1 MEEVAGRRIV
11 RADRVSVNAFAA
23 AVKPRR
29 KDAGVVE
36 DDEIAG
42 LQQLRKAAELAVGIP
57 AAGSLQVQ
65 HPGAVAGRE
74 GFLGDEFRGKV
85 EVEVRN
91 QHNFRL

>member
-1 MEEVAGRRIV
+1 M

-23 AVKPRR
+23 AVEPRW

-36 DDEIAG
+36 DHQIAG
-42 LQQLRKAAELAVGIP
+42 AQQFREVAEQTVRIGAVSP
-57 AAGSLQVQ
+57 NVQ